1 MIEEAK
7 NPYLVQLLREMCK
20 VINVD
25 YDTIDFQED
34 GWYEKYTWTEQQEN
48 EFILW
53 VAEELYKNNNMREEL
68 LEDPEQSIV
77 NCFEAAVHFVANFGW
92 DTFGDIVDNIEETK

>member
-34 GWYEKYTWTEQQEN
+34 GWYEKYT
-48 EFILW
+48 
-53 VAEELYKNNNMREEL
+53 
-68 LEDPEQSIV
+68 
-77 NCFEAAVHFVANFGW
+77 
-92 DTFGDIVDNIEETK
+92 